1 MLEDWWA
8 RQDLPAALS
17 VRAWREVPPV
27 SAAPLTTVS
36 SRRCSC
42 WRKPDS
48 GFLPPDSQ
56 RVTQCPNFSVA
67 TFELS
72 IPVAPGWS
80 LALTITSRLSPRKPA
95 ARAQVLVSFLALTG
109 PIKVSKLTKRH
120 VRLFIKPTWSAST
133 TRSAIKTIL
142 ACLNVAMKD
151 GLISANPVKD
161 VEKPAWERRELVLTG
176 G

>member
-1 MLEDWWA
+1 MPKFFSSNFRIIDSSCSGLVTCVDHY
-8 RQDLPAALS
+8 LPTLS
-17 VRAWREVPPV
+17 EKTRR
-27 SAAPLTTVS
+27 
-36 SRRCSC
+36 SR
-42 WRKPDS
+42 
-48 GFLPPDSQ
+48 
-56 RVTQCPNFSVA
+56 
-67 TFELS
+67 
-72 IPVAPGWS
+72 
-80 LALTITSRLSPRKPA
+80 
-95 ARAQVLVSFLALTG
+95 QVLVSFLALTG